1 MVRFRSAVAMVIFS
15 LCAAPAFAQGAPDV
29 CALHVDVSPVAA
41 GAVDM
46 RGGAAPADVDF
57 GTYPMSVLGIQNVL
71 RRDGEAIDDASDR
84 SALTT
89 GPLACVV
96 DAIRDWERAY
106 PADPWIAKDLL
117 TLEMV
122 YLRARG
128 PEARALARS
137 TEVWL
142 AHDYPSSNYLEPA
155 RLALGG
161 GHRAEDCDVRA
172 RARAGTAF
180 GSRREPAAG
189 RRAQA
194 STVRGTADR
203 AGRDR
208 RSRASRRAGR
218 LSRDD
223 LRRVALGPLR
233 TAGIGP
239 PLAHPPR
246 RPADE
251 KRPDARA
258 PGLRSF
264 GSF

>member
-29 CALHVDVSPVAA
+29 CALRVDVSPVAA

-161 GHRAEDCDVRA
+161 GHRAEDA
-172 RARAGTAF
+172 TY
-180 GSRREPAAG
+180 
-189 RRAQA
+189 
-194 STVRGTADR
+194 
-203 AGRDR
+203 
-208 RSRASRRAGR
+208 
-218 LSRDD
+218 
-223 LRRVALGPLR
+223 AL
-233 TAGIGP
+233 
-239 PLAHPPR
+239 
-246 RPADE
+246 
-251 KRPDARA
+251 ARA
-258 PGLRSF
+258 PERRSAPVASRPPAVAPRQAPYAVPPIALAAIAVPARVAEPGDYPGTTYVASPWDRF
-264 GSF
+264 APLESDHR